1 MSHIVFATGGTTRA
15 LKTLRHKWL
24 NYDFVT
30 HSAAKKLKTVSK
42 DCSVNAVANC
52 LIA

>member
-1 MSHIVFATGGTTRA
+1 MSHIIFATGGTTRVP
-15 LKTLRHKWL
+15 KTLRHKWL

-30 HSAAKKLKTVSK
+30 HSATKKLKTVFK
-42 DCSVNAVANC
+42 DCSVNSVANC

>member
-1 MSHIVFATGGTTRA
+1 MSHIVFATSGTTRA
-15 LKTLRHKWL
+15 LKTLRHKSL

-30 HSAAKKLKTVSK
+30 HSAAKKLKTVFK